1 MSAGWFQVDL
11 DSHSCFLG
19 HSDLGRTTKASS
31 LQQRAPRPGGTFKM
45 SNFYLRVSSK
55 HVGAFRRL
63 QTKGL
68 RPLLTNKSLSWHC
81 ENETPPNLRGPN
93 FCSQALWIFRRQTN
107 CPSSSTRNLRKVG
120 ENIKFYLQRSVFQ
133 NSRNFLELNQT
144 NFQNAISRKQN
155 PPGPGL

>member
-81 ENETPPNLRGPN
+81 ENETHPNLRGPN
-93 FCSQALWIFRRQTN
+93 FCSPSVALWIFRRLDQLPKLFHSNFEESGREYQILPATFRFPKFEEFFGTN
-107 CPSSSTRNLRKVG
+107 PN
-120 ENIKFYLQRSVFQ
+120 
-133 NSRNFLELNQT
+133 
-144 NFQNAISRKQN
+144 
-155 PPGPGL
+155 